1 MTGDAAVK
9 RSALEGIALPA
20 GVREIPFLAQVT
32 LRANPSDVEL
42 MTRLASSVGF
52 ELPTTANTVSGDL
65 ERHALWLGPDE
76 WLVVGPPG
84 SENSIESGCRDALG
98 PATGAVVDVSAN
110 RTVVELRGQG
120 ARKILEGGCTI
131 DLHPRAFHASC
142 CAQTLV
148 ARTGVIIHQVTDEPV
163 YRLFVRP
170 SFATY
175 LATWLLDASGP
186 VQGRSL

>member
-32 LRANPSDVEL
+32 LRADPSDVEQ

-52 ELPTTANTVSGDL
+52 ELPTTPNTVSGDL

-76 WLVVGPPG
+76 WLIVGPAG
-84 SENSIESGCRDALG
+84 SESSIERGCRDALG
-98 PATGAVVDVSAN
+98 RATGAVVDVSAN
-110 RTVVELRGQG
+110 RTVLELRGPG
-120 ARKILEGGCTI
+120 ARAILEAGCTM
-131 DLHPRAFHASC
+131 DLHPRAFHAARC
-142 CAQTLV
+142 CQTLL
-148 ARTGVIIHQVTDEPV
+148 ARTGVIIHQLTDEPV

-170 SFATY
+170 SFAHY
-175 LATWLLDASGP
+175 LASWLLDASRP

>member
-20 GVREIPFLAQVT
+20 GVRKMPFLAQVT
-32 LRANPSDVEL
+32 LRADPSDVEL

-52 ELPTTANTVSGDL
+52 ELPTTPNTVSDDL

-76 WLVVGPPG
+76 WLIVGPSG
-84 SENSIESGCRDALG
+84 SEHSIESGCRDALG

-110 RTVVELRGQG
+110 RTVLELRGPG
-120 ARKILEGGCTI
+120 ARELLEAGCTM
-131 DLHPRAFHASC
+131 DLHPRAFHATC

-148 ARTGVIIHQVTDEPV
+148 ARSGVIIHQVSDEPM

-170 SFATY
+170 SFAHY

-186 VQGRSL
+186 RLGRSL